1 MTPIR
6 KGVDTEAILAC
17 TERIAPVDDA
27 AIEVGD
33 RFPVEELGL
42 SADAP
47 VVVYFYPRAGTPGC
61 TVEANEFN
69 RSYDRMQEAG
79 VRLIGVSTDPK
90 EANDEFAAECG
101 LRFPLHSDTS
111 GELTSRLGLMKTY
124 GEYGDM
130 AARVT
135 VLVDGEGVVRE
146 VWRVDDIPEHVQ
158 EVVERST
165 RLR

>member
-1 MTPIR
+1 M
-6 KGVDTEAILAC
+6 DTTALK
-17 TERIAPVDDA
+17 
-27 AIEVGD
+27 VGD

-42 SADAP
+42 SADGPA
-47 VVVYFYPRAGTPGC
+47 VIYFYPRAGTPGC
-61 TVEANEFN
+61 TVEAHEFN

-79 VRLIGVSTDPK
+79 VRLVGVSTDPE
-90 EANDEFAAECG
+90 EANASFAAECE
-101 LRFPLHSDTS
+101 LRFPLYSDTS

-135 VLVDGEGVVRE
+135 VLVDGNGVVQE
-146 VWRVDDIPEHVQ
+146 IWPVDDIPEHVQ